1 MITRDSDKFYKQVG
15 ELIRDERI
23 KRGRSQ
29 EDLAKYLDL
38 TRMSVINLEK
48 GRHRPS
54 IYQLL
59 LTAEYFDLEY
69 AKLIPIIS
77 ESPVESKKTKFSDLK
92 NMVIDQENVGKD
104 TKNAVLDFLKNKP
117 S

>member
-15 ELIRDERI
+15 ELIRDERL

-29 EDLAKYLDL
+29 EELAKYLDL

-69 AKLIPIIS
+69 SKLIPVIS
-77 ESPVESKKTKFSDLK
+77 KTHIENKKTKLKDLS

-104 TKNAVLDFLKNKP
+104 TKNAVLDFLNNKP
-117 S
+117 Q

>member
-69 AKLIPIIS
+69 SKLIPIIS
-77 ESPVESKKTKFSDLK
+77 ETPIESKKTKLSDLK
-92 NMVIDQENVGKD
+92 NMVFDQENAGKE

-117 S
+117 L

>member
-1 MITRDSDKFYKQVG
+1 MITRDSDKFYIKVG
-15 ELIRDERI
+15 ELIRHERI
-23 KRGRSQ
+23 KRGISQ
-29 EDLAKYLDL
+29 EELGKYLDL

-54 IYQLL
+54 IHQLL
-59 LTAEYFDLEY
+59 LTAEYFNMEY
-69 AKLIPIIS
+69 SKLIPVIS
-77 ESPVESKKTKFSDLK
+77 ETPIESKKTTLSDLK
-92 NMVIDQENVGKD
+92 NMIIDQENVGKE